1 MHQKNSHD
9 TNREL
14 EVLKYIILIALPH
27 SVCVC
32 VLDLSFLNN
41 YFSQKIGFKEHNN
54 FVFPFYMFAW
64 SVLKCYGK
72 VYRTIT

>member
-1 MHQKNSHD
+1 MEKTQYFLMHQKNSHD

-54 FVFPFYMFAW
+54 FVFPFYMFA
-64 SVLKCYGK
+64 
-72 VYRTIT
+72 

>member
-14 EVLKYIILIALPH
+14 EVLKYVILIALPH

-32 VLDLSFLNN
+32 V
-41 YFSQKIGFKEHNN
+41 G
-54 FVFPFYMFAW
+54 FVFFKQLF
-64 SVLKCYGK
+64 
-72 VYRTIT
+72 